1 MSKYKRCQILFAI
14 SVFLC
19 LSICGIEYTID
30 YMNINSTIISKI
42 EILLFSVLV
51 IAQMIFVIETF
62 NLSKFSKFANICTI
76 IITAILVMPVISM
89 FNENN
94 HEVIKLMNFYL
105 MYIICMGVIAD
116 KAENMDKNNR

>member
-1 MSKYKRCQILFAI
+1 
-14 SVFLC
+14 
-19 LSICGIEYTID
+19 
-30 YMNINSTIISKI
+30 MNINSTIISKI
-42 EILLFSVLV
+42 EILLFSGLV

-94 HEVIKLMNFYL
+94 HEVINLMNFYL
-105 MYIICMGVIAD
+105 MYVICMGVIAD
-116 KAENMDKNNR
+116 KAENMEKNNR

>member
-14 SVFLC
+14 SVYLC

-30 YMNINSTIISKI
+30 YININSTIISKI
-42 EILLFSVLV
+42 EILMFSVLV
-51 IAQMIFVIETF
+51 IAQMIYVIETF

-105 MYIICMGVIAD
+105 MYIIGMGVIAD
-116 KAENMDKNNR
+116 KAENMDKK